1 MSISTIESSTIQAI
15 PENQR
20 HGNAR
25 DLFTI
30 WFGSNIMLL
39 TMFTGSL
46 AVTVFN
52 LNFVAALLALV
63 LGNLVGAIFVA
74 LHSAQGPQL
83 AVPQMIQTRGQFGFY
98 GALLVVGVVVIM
110 YLGFYASNLVVGG
123 EALHTIYA
131 PITKVQGI
139 SIIAIVSLIAVIFGY
154 KLIHKYTQILT
165 VLSGLMLV
173 AAFFRV
179 FNAEH
184 FPINFFQLGEFS
196 AIGFMGTLSIAAL
209 WQLAYAPYVSD
220 YSRYLP
226 KETGAKTA
234 FWASYWGCSLG
245 SLISMVLGLTVSR
258 AYSGNFIEGLIYLTG
273 SGIFSTA
280 LIIVF
285 SLGIA
290 ATNAMNLYCGT
301 LSSITILQTIF
312 HRWSPRMIARSIVAL
327 SLFSVAM
334 FLSISSSDT
343 FVDSY
348 VNFIL
353 LLMCVLIPWTAI
365 NLVDYYFIHHAEYD
379 VPSFFKRDGGIYGYF
394 NWPALTC
401 YIIGILIQIPF
412 LSTPLYMGSF
422 AKLLGEVDISWAVGL
437 FVVSPLYY
445 VVASLY
451 KRTLPRV
458 ANIDLQQQGYDY
470 VIVGAGSSGSVI
482 AKRLSENPNTRVCLI
497 EAGGSDQ
504 SPRIHIPSGTITL
517 YKSKKYSW
525 NFYSTPQ
532 KRLNNRQIHVPRGKV
547 VGGSS
552 SMNSMIYIRGN
563 AFDYDNWE
571 AKGCTGWG
579 WKEVLPFF
587 KYSEKN
593 LIGQDASFHGLNG
606 ELFVDQPKDPNPL
619 SRMFIQ
625 AAKFLN
631 LNENKDFNAASSEG
645 VGIYDLTQQDGKRLS
660 SFKAFV
666 QPILSRSNLTVVT
679 ECEVEH
685 IQHTDGQVHSIRV
698 QRQGEHFDITINKEL
713 ILSAGSLVS
722 PVLLMKSGIGP
733 KQMLEQAG
741 IECKVDLAGVGKNLQ
756 EHLDGLVTVRTK
768 SSKTLG
774 FSFGALSSILPAPW
788 QYAFKRKGW
797 LSTNYVEAGGFA
809 KTSLATDFPDVQFH
823 FVPGYRSH
831 RGRLFEWG
839 HGYAIHTCV
848 LRPKSIGEIRIN
860 AHKEIEI
867 DYNFLEKE
875 QDMRVLIEGVKLAQ
889 RILKQ
894 DVFKQLNG
902 TEILPGPQVK
912 TDQDYEAYVREFA
925 ATVFHPVGT
934 CKMGMDSMSVVD
946 PKLKVFGFTNL
957 RIADASIM
965 PDLISGNTNAPC
977 IMIGERAADFI
988 LQQSE
993 STA

>member
-1 MSISTIESSTIQAI
+1 MSITTMESSTIQAI

-52 LNFVAALLALV
+52 LSFFSALMALV

-123 EALHTIYA
+123 EALHTIYQ
-131 PITKVQGI
+131 PISKVQGI
-139 SIIAIVSLIAVIFGY
+139 TIIAIGSLIAVIFGY
-154 KLIHKYTQILT
+154 KLIHKYTQILA
-165 VLSGLMLV
+165 VLSGLMLL
-173 AAFFRV
+173 AAFIRV
-179 FNAEH
+179 FSSQY
-184 FPINFFQLGEFS
+184 FPQDFFQLGTFS
-196 AIGFMGTLSIAAL
+196 SIGFMGTLSIAAL

-226 KETGAKTA
+226 KATGAKTA

-245 SLISMVLGLTVSR
+245 SLISMILGLTVAR
-258 AYSGNFIEGLIYLTG
+258 AYSGDFIQGLIHLTG
-273 SGIFSTA
+273 SGLFSTA

-290 ATNAMNLYCGT
+290 ATNSMNLYCGT

-312 HRWSPRMIARSIVAL
+312 HRWSPRVLARTIVAL

-334 FLSISSSDT
+334 FLSVSSSDS
-343 FVDSY
+343 FVESY

-365 NLVDYYFIHHAEYD
+365 NLIDYYFIHHTEYD
-379 VPSFFKRDGGIYGYF
+379 VPSFFKPDGGIYGYF
-394 NWPALTC
+394 NWPALIC
-401 YIIGILIQIPF
+401 YVIGILIQIPF
-412 LSTPLYMGSF
+412 LSTPLYVGPL

-437 FVVSPLYY
+437 LVVSPLYY
-445 VVASLY
+445 VVAMLY
-451 KRTLPRV
+451 KRTLPE
-458 ANIDLQQQGYDY
+458 IDNQQLQQHSYDY
-470 VIVGAGSSGSVI
+470 VIVGAGSAGSVI
-482 AKRLSENPNTRVCLI
+482 ANRLSEDPNTRVCLI
-497 EAGGSDQ
+497 EAGAADN
-504 SPRIHIPSGTITL
+504 SPRIQIPAGTITL

-525 NFYSTPQ
+525 NFFSTPQ
-532 KRLNNRQIHVPRGKV
+532 KRLNNRQIHAPRGKM

-563 AFDYDNWE
+563 ASDYDNWE
-571 AKGCTGWG
+571 AKGCAGWG

-587 KYSEKN
+587 KRSEKN
-593 LIGQDASFHGLNG
+593 VIQQDLAFHGVEG
-606 ELFVDQPKDPNPL
+606 ELFVDHPKDPNPL
-619 SRMFIQ
+619 SKLFIQ
-625 AAKFLN
+625 AAALLN
-631 LNENKDFNAASSEG
+631 LKENQDFNAASSEG
-645 VGIYDLTQQDGKRLS
+645 VGIYDVTQRDGQRLS

-666 QPILSRSNLTVVT
+666 QPILTRSNLTVVT
-679 ECEVEH
+679 ECEVERIH
-685 IQHTDGQVHSIRV
+685 HSEGQVHSIHV
-698 QRQGEHFDITINKEL
+698 QRQGQNFDIRINKEL
-713 ILSAGSLVS
+713 ILSAGAFVS
-722 PVLLMKSGIGP
+722 PLLLMKSGIGP
-733 KQMLEQAG
+733 KSELEQAG
-741 IECKVDLAGVGKNLQ
+741 IECKVDLPGVGKNLQ
-756 EHLDGLVTVRTK
+756 EHIDGLVTVRTN

-774 FSFGALSSILPAPW
+774 FSVGALASILPAPF
-788 QYAFKRKGW
+788 QYALKRKGW
-797 LSTNYVEAGGFA
+797 LTTNYVEAGGFA
-809 KTSLATDFPDVQFH
+809 KTPLATDLPDVQFH

-848 LRPKSIGEIRIN
+848 LRPKSIGEIRVN
-860 AHKEIEI
+860 AQKQIEI

-875 QDMRVLIEGVKLAQ
+875 HDMHVLIEGIKLAQ

-894 DVFKQLNG
+894 DVFKAFNG
-902 TEILPGPQVK
+902 QEILPGPDVK
-912 TDQDYEAYVREFA
+912 TDADYQAYVREYA

-934 CKMGMDSMSVVD
+934 CKMGIDAMSVVD
-946 PKLKVFGFTNL
+946 PKLKVVGFNNL

-965 PDLISGNTNAPC
+965 PDLVSGNTNAPC

-988 LQQSE
+988 LQQQ
-993 STA
+993 